1 MYAAA
6 GGASLASRQ
15 ARRKI
20 QKHHTAPD
28 VVHQQFQKRF
38 NQLQAQHAP
47 ASADHYNQRQQ
58 EQLLGRLP
66 DNCRHFELK
75 EPFPLHKGH
84 DQHLLRT
91 APVGLHSRLPSYV
104 DLNGRITGF
113 GSSDISEVGFLSWI
127 ILFYSSSYGIC
138 LTFLCLTFSL
148 FSLWCS
154 RYNRVV
160 RGIVFN
166 KSSQCVV

>member
-1 MYAAA
+1 MCCVTGFWCKESHDDEWATRVRVAWWVQSMYAAA

-15 ARRKI
+15 ARRNVKK
-20 QKHHTAPD
+20 QHSAPD

-47 ASADHYNQRQQ
+47 ASADHYLQRQHEQ
-58 EQLLGRLP
+58 QLLARLP

-75 EPFPLHKGH
+75 EPFPLRHH
-84 DQHLLRT
+84 DEPHLLRT

-113 GSSDISEVGFLSWI
+113 GSSDISEVG
-127 ILFYSSSYGIC
+127 SSGGM
-138 LTFLCLTFSL
+138 TA
-148 FSLWCS
+148 
-154 RYNRVV
+154 
-160 RGIVFN
+160 
-166 KSSQCVV
+166 